1 MADVLV
7 PGSKSITNRGLFL
20 AAAARGRSVLRR
32 PLQADDTDA
41 FTQALTV
48 LGYDVTTSEPAR
60 WEITGRPAGPAAA
73 VAAVH
78 TRDGATGARFL
89 PALAAAGHGT
99 YRFDASEQMRRRPM
113 APLLAALRQLGA
125 AVDGDALP
133 YTLRARGLAGGRVE
147 LDAGI
152 SSQFLTALL
161 LAGPLTRRGL
171 SIEVTALVSAP
182 YIDITLALM
191 RRFGATVDRDGNMF
205 RVEPGGYTACALDVE
220 PDASTASYFLAAA
233 AVTGNTVTIPGL
245 GAGSAQG
252 DLAFADIL
260 DAMGAKVTVSP
271 DTVTVTG
278 PAQLAGITVD
288 LHDCSDTM
296 PTLAAIAPLASAPVR
311 IENIY
316 NTRLKECDRL
326 QACADALRALGVPAE
341 TGEDWI
347 QITPARPRAARV
359 HTMRDHRIAMAFS
372 VLGLCVPGLVLDNR
386 QCVIK
391 TCPRFHDLL
400 AGLAADWGQRA

>member
-20 AAAARGRSVLRR
+20 AAAARGRSVLSR
-32 PLQADDTDA
+32 PLVADDTGA
-41 FTQALTV
+41 FAQALSV
-48 LGYDVTTSEPAR
+48 LGYDVTTTDPAR
-60 WEITGRPAGPAAA
+60 WEITGRPAGPAAT
-73 VAAVH
+73 AAQVY

-89 PALAAAGHGT
+89 PALAAAGQGT

-125 AVDGDALP
+125 CIDGDALP
-133 YTLRARGLAGGRVE
+133 YTLGARGLAGGRLV

-171 SIEVTALVSAP
+171 TIEVTALVSAP
-182 YIDITLALM
+182 YIDITLGLM
-191 RRFGATVDRDGNMF
+191 RRFGASVGRDGNLF

-245 GAGSAQG
+245 GSGSAQG
-252 DLAFADIL
+252 DLAFASVL
-260 DAMGAKVTVSP
+260 DAMGAKVTFTP
-271 DTVTVTG
+271 DAVTVTG
-278 PAQLAGITVD
+278 PSQLAGITVD

-296 PTLAAIAPLASAPVR
+296 PTLAAIAPLASGPVR

-341 TGEDWI
+341 TGQDWI
-347 QITPARPRAARV
+347 RISPARPRPATV

-372 VLGLCVPGLVLDNR
+372 VLGLCVPGLELDNP

-391 TCPRFHDLL
+391 TCPQFHGLL
-400 AGLAADWGQRA
+400 ADLSASWGQRA